1 VTGNPGSCRNRTGAR
16 VAQVQGS
23 DGPILA
29 LDDVI
34 KEFGGLR
41 AVDHCSF
48 NVEPGTITGLIGPN
62 GAGKST
68 LFNVITGFMPCT
80 AGRIHFRGH
89 RIDGLRAHAIAR
101 RRLTRTFQIPG
112 ELRRMTTLENLMLV
126 PAGQS
131 GESLWKA
138 WALPWRVRSEE
149 TRIRER
155 ALGVLDTLGL
165 VPLRD
170 ELAGNLSTGQKK
182 LLELGRALMADP
194 ALVLLDEPAAGVNPT
209 LMRTLVGVLRK
220 LRDERGVSFLVIEH
234 DMEVVMELCN
244 PVIVMANGR
253 ILASGPPE
261 QIQNDPL
268 VLEAYLGGAA

>member
-1 VTGNPGSCRNRTGAR
+1 MTRDR
-16 VAQVQGS
+16 GS
-23 DGPILA
+23 DEPILA
-29 LDDVI
+29 LDDVV

-48 NVEPGTITGLIGPN
+48 SVEPGTITGLVGPN

-68 LFNVITGFMPCT
+68 LFNLITGFLPCT
-80 AGRIHFRGH
+80 AGRVYFQGE
-89 RIDGLRAHAIAR
+89 RIDGVRAHAIAR
-101 RRLTRTFQIPG
+101 RQLTRTFQIPG
-112 ELRRMTTLENLMLV
+112 ELKRMTTLENLMLV

-138 WALPWRVRSEE
+138 WVLPWRVRSEE
-149 TRIRER
+149 ERIRER
-155 ALGVLDTLGL
+155 AMGVLETLGL
-165 VPLRD
+165 VALRD

-194 ALVLLDEPAAGVNPT
+194 RLILLDEPAAGVNPT
-209 LMRTLVGVLRK
+209 LMRTLVGLLRK

-234 DMEVVMELCN
+234 DMEVVMDLCD

-253 ILASGPPE
+253 ILTSGPPR
-261 QIQNDPL
+261 QIQNDPV
-268 VLEAYLGGAA
+268 VLEAYLGGAE